1 MTSLSVSYRS
11 ALMAGRGLALALL
24 FATANAAYAQPP
36 EAPYAGPDGRIG
48 LKGKPCHSLSDC
60 DRRDYDYSGTR
71 GRMGLGADPAHP
83 EGPGNAPN

>member
-1 MTSLSVSYRS
+1 MKSPSLSYR
-11 ALMAGRGLALALL
+11 RGFIIAPLALALL
-24 FATANAAYAQPP
+24 LTIARAADAQPSQP
-36 EAPYAGPDGRIG
+36 PYAAPDRGAAIQR
-48 LKGKPCHSLSDC
+48 PCHSLSGC